1 MATTENNYTGD
12 NSTVLYSFSFQYIDT
27 TDIKVSLDGVVKTLT
42 THYTLANATQIQ
54 FGSAPGTGV
63 KIRIYRDTDTDNK
76 KATFFSGSAIRSQDL
91 NENLDQ
97 TLYAVQEAKRDV
109 ADFPTDH
116 WNVTTETLDSSETF
130 VDSDSYVM
138 TAAAIQDR
146 IDATSPA
153 LVDTTRVAKAGDTMT
168 GNLII
173 DNAKEIRWSEA
184 DANGSHYIGW
194 KAPAA
199 VTANKTFTLP
209 DGFPSVSGHALKSD
223 TSGVMSWGTAGGA
236 AGPGTDQIFW
246 ENDQTCSDD
255 SSFEGYQGGSWG
267 AVGGGATGPA
277 GNAVFWENDQ
287 TVTDDYTIT
296 NNKNAGSF
304 GPIAVAAGKTV
315 TVGAGEVWTVV

>member
-1 MATTENNYTGD
+1 MATTENNYTASG
-12 NSTVLYSFSFQYIDT
+12 SQTLYSFTFPYIDT
-27 TDIKVSLDGVVKTLT
+27 TDIKVSVDDVVKTLT
-42 THYTLANATQIQ
+42 THYTLASATQIQ
-54 FGSAPGTGV
+54 FNTAPSASA

-91 NENLDQ
+91 NEDFDQ
-97 TLYAVQEAKRDV
+97 VLYSVQEMKGEV

-116 WNVTTETLDSSETF
+116 WNVTTETLDSSEAF

-138 TAAAIQDR
+138 TAKAIQDR

-153 LVDTTRVAKAGDTMT
+153 LFDATKVAKAGDTMT
-168 GNLII
+168 GDLIL

-236 AGPGTDQIFW
+236 VGPGTDQIFW
-246 ENDQTCSDD
+246 ENDQTVS
-255 SSFEGYQGGSWG
+255 
-267 AVGGGATGPA
+267 
-277 GNAVFWENDQ
+277 
-287 TVTDDYTIT
+287 DDYTIT

-304 GPIAVAAGKTV
+304 GPITVASGKTV

>member
-1 MATTENNYTGD
+1 MATTENNYTASG
-12 NSTVLYSFSFQYIDT
+12 SQTLYSFTFPYIDT
-27 TDIKVSLDGVVKTLT
+27 TDIKVSVDDVVKTLT
-42 THYTLANATQIQ
+42 THYTLASATQIQ
-54 FGSAPGTGV
+54 FNTAPSASA

-91 NENLDQ
+91 NEDFDQ
-97 TLYAVQEAKRDV
+97 VLYTAQELRRDLGNIW
-109 ADFPTDH
+109 DD
-116 WNVTTETLDSSETF
+116 TTETLDSTETF
-130 VDSDSYVM
+130 VDSDDYIM
-138 TAAAIQDR
+138 TAAAIEDR
-146 IDATSPA
+146 II
-153 LVDTTRVAKAGDTMT
+153 AGAPTVSGVPTLRTDGGNKMT
-168 GNLII
+168 GDINL
-173 DNAKEIRWSEA
+173 DNQKEMRWYEA
-184 DANGSHYIGW
+184 DANGDHYIGW

-199 VTANKTFTLP
+199 VTANKVFTLP

-255 SSFEGYQGGSWG
+255 
-267 AVGGGATGPA
+267 
-277 GNAVFWENDQ
+277 
-287 TVTDDYTIT
+287 YTIT

>member
-1 MATTENNYTGD
+1 MATTENTYTT
-12 NSTVLYSFSFQYIDT
+12 SSATQTLFSFTFPYIDT
-27 TDIKVSLDGVVKTLT
+27 TDIKVSVDDVVKTIT
-42 THYTLANATQIQ
+42 TDYTLASATQIQ
-54 FGSAPGTGV
+54 FNTAPGASKKV
-63 KIRIYRDTDTDNK
+63 RIYRTTDTDNK

-91 NENLDQ
+91 NEDFDQ
-97 TLYAVQEAKRDV
+97 TLYAVQEVKRDV
-109 ADFPTDH
+109 TNIWDDTA
-116 WNVTTETLDSSETF
+116 ETLDSTETF
-130 VDSDSYVM
+130 IDSDSYIM
-138 TAAAIQDR
+138 TAAAIQDL
-146 IDATSPA
+146 II
-153 LVDTTRVAKAGDTMT
+153 AGAPTVSGIPTLRTDGGNDMT
-168 GNLII
+168 GHINL
-173 DNAKEIRWSEA
+173 DNQKEMRWYET
-184 DANGSHYIGW
+184 DANGSHYIAW

-255 SSFEGYQGGSWG
+255 
-267 AVGGGATGPA
+267 
-277 GNAVFWENDQ
+277 
-287 TVTDDYTIT
+287 YTIT

>member
-1 MATTENNYTGD
+1 MATTENNYTASG
-12 NSTVLYSFSFQYIDT
+12 SQTLYSFTFPYIDT
-27 TDIKVSLDGVVKTLT
+27 TDIKVSVDDVVKTLT
-42 THYTLANATQIQ
+42 THYTLASATQIQ
-54 FGSAPGTGV
+54 FNTAPSASA

-91 NENLDQ
+91 NEDFDQ
-97 TLYAVQEAKRDV
+97 VLYSVQEMKGEV

-116 WNVTTETLDSSETF
+116 WNVTTETLDSSEAF

-138 TAAAIQDR
+138 TAKAIQDR

-153 LVDTTRVAKAGDTMT
+153 LFDATKVAKAGDTMT
-168 GNLII
+168 GDLIL

-236 AGPGTDQIFW
+236 AGPGSDQIFW
-246 ENDQTCSDD
+246 ENDQTCS
-255 SSFEGYQGGSWG
+255 
-267 AVGGGATGPA
+267 
-277 GNAVFWENDQ
+277 
-287 TVTDDYTIT
+287 DDYTIT

-304 GPIAVAAGKTV
+304 GPITVAAGKTV

>member
-1 MATTENNYTGD
+1 MATTENNYTGN
-12 NSTVLYSFSFQYIDT
+12 NSTVLYSFTFPYIDT
-27 TDIKVSLDGVVKTLT
+27 TDIKVSLDSVVQTLT

-130 VDSDSYVM
+130 VDSDDYIM
-138 TAAAIQDR
+138 TAAAIEDR
-146 IDATSPA
+146 IIAGSP
-153 LVDTTRVAKAGDTMT
+153 VIAGVPTLKTDGTNDMV
-168 GNLII
+168 GHINL
-173 DNAKEIRWSEA
+173 DNQKEMRWYET
-184 DANGSHYIGW
+184 DANGDHYIGW

-199 VTANKTFTLP
+199 VTANKVFTLP

-236 AGPGTDQIFW
+236 VGPGTDQIFW

-255 SSFEGYQGGSWG
+255 
-267 AVGGGATGPA
+267 
-277 GNAVFWENDQ
+277 
-287 TVTDDYTIT
+287 YTIT

-304 GPIAVAAGKTV
+304 GPITVAAGKTV
-315 TVGAGEVWTVV
+315 TVGAGEYWTVV